1 MKKTV
6 WIVTAFFCA
15 ALIAF
20 SGSTAQG
27 IRQAFLLC
35 TDVLIPSVFPFMA
48 LTCIAGAAS
57 GAKSNG
63 RAAGAFGKVFCCP
76 PETAGVWLFS
86 MLGGYP
92 VGASMS
98 AQLLERGEI
107 TPSQSR
113 TLTLICFN
121 AGPAF
126 VINAMGMGMLGSKK
140 AGTLVFA
147 AVCTA
152 SVLSGII
159 AGRLYKSDFK
169 RAETVKR
176 TEQNSMAQAV
186 VQGVY
191 TAGRNMLGICAWVLF
206 FSAVISLVLLLPV
219 KKEVL
224 DFAVMLLEVTQGC
237 ARGAAGFSLPAVA
250 AFVSFGGVCVL
261 CQVLSIAQKS
271 AVKLSEILITRLISA
286 AVAYAVTEALL
297 KIFPVDLAVNANA
310 AFDTVMPY
318 SHSVPSAVML
328 MFLCVILI
336 FDLDTKRKV

>member
-6 WIVTAFFCA
+6 WLAAACFCV

-20 SGSTAQG
+20 SGNVAQG

-57 GAKSNG
+57 ATGNSGKVG
-63 RAAGAFGKVFCCP
+63 RFFSKVFCIP
-76 PETAGVWLFS
+76 ASTVGVWAFS

-107 TPSQSR
+107 TAPQSK

-126 VINAMGMGMLGSKK
+126 VINALGMGMLGSKK
-140 AGTLVFA
+140 AGAVVFA
-147 AVCTA
+147 GVCTA
-152 SVLSGII
+152 AVLTGAV
-159 AGRLYKSDFK
+159 AGRIYKPDLRVGK
-169 RAETVKR
+169 TVNN
-176 TEQNSMAQAV
+176 TNADGMAQAV

-206 FSAVISLVLLLPV
+206 FSALISLVLMFPV
-219 KKEVL
+219 KKEVQ
-224 DFAVMLLEVTQGC
+224 DVAVMLLEITQGC
-237 ARGAAGFSLPAVA
+237 ARGAAGLSLPAVA

-261 CQVLSIAQKS
+261 CQVLSIAQRS
-271 AVKLSEILITRLISA
+271 AVKLSEILITRAFSA
-286 AVAYAVTEALL
+286 AVAYAVTGALL
-297 KIFPVDLAVNANA
+297 KIFPVEAAVNVNA
-310 AFDTVMPY
+310 SFDTVMPY
-318 SHSVPSAVML
+318 SHSVASAVML
-328 MFLCVILI
+328 MILCVILI
-336 FDLDTKRKV
+336 FDLDTKQKV

>member
-1 MKKTV
+1 MKKTK
-6 WIVTAFFCA
+6 WIVTAFLCA

-20 SGSTAQG
+20 SSDTAQG
-27 IRQAFLLC
+27 IREAFLLC
-35 TDVLIPSVFPFMA
+35 TDVLIPSIFPFMA

-57 GAKSNG
+57 GTKDDG
-63 RAAGAFGKVFCCP
+63 RVGKLFSKVFCCP
-76 PETAGVWLFS
+76 ASTAGVWIFS

-98 AQLLERGEI
+98 AQMLERGEI
-107 TPSQSR
+107 TPSQSK

-126 VINAMGMGMLGSKK
+126 VINALGMGMLGSKK
-140 AGTLVFA
+140 AGAVVFA

-152 SVLSGII
+152 AVLTGIV
-159 AGRLYKSDFK
+159 AGRICKSDVNYDK
-169 RAETVKR
+169 SVNEAKK
-176 TEQNSMAQAV
+176 NSLAQAV

-219 KKEVL
+219 KKEVQ
-224 DFAVMLLEVTQGC
+224 DVAVMLLEVTQGC
-237 ARGAAGFSLPAVA
+237 ARGAAGFSLPAMA

-261 CQVLSIAQKS
+261 CQVLSIAHKS
-271 AVKLSEILITRLISA
+271 TVKLSDILVTRLFSA
-286 AVAYAVTEALL
+286 AVAYAVTEILL
-297 KIFPVDLAVNANA
+297 KIFPVDVAVNANA
-310 AFDTVMPY
+310 SFDAVMPY

-336 FDLDTKRKV
+336 FDLDTKQKV